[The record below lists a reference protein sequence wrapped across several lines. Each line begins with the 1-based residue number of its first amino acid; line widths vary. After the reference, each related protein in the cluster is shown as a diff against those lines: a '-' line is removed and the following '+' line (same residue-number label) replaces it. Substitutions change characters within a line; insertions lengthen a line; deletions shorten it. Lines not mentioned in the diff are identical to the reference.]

1 MTCRK
6 NIESKTHVVIRKPEP
21 AKTEV
26 RNELLKHHLFN

>member
-21 AKTEV
+21 EKV
-26 RNELLKHHLFN
+26 RSGEK